1 MDYCLK
7 DIISV
12 LYQSIDEIMVSKEEL
27 TEIDSK
33 LGDGDMGISMEKGAI
48 ALKKELDKFV
58 DSDINI
64 SELFMNCAM
73 AFNRAAPSTMGT
85 LLSGGMLAIAK
96 QIGNQKVITIDQV
109 VEIPGI
115 LANSISLRGKASVG
129 DKTVLDALIPF
140 SDKLKSVYNETMSID
155 KALTMATQAAY
166 IGMESTKGIIAKT
179 GRAKW
184 LAERNMEY
192 PDAGSVLCY
201 RIVKRI
207 ELTHKN

>member
-1 MDYCLK
+1 M
-7 DIISV
+7 
-12 LYQSIDEIMVSKEEL
+12 
-27 TEIDSK
+27 
-33 LGDGDMGISMEKGAI
+33 
-48 ALKKELDKFV
+48 
-58 DSDINI
+58 

-155 KALTMATQAAY
+155 KALTMATHKQTY

>member
-12 LYQSIDEIMVSKEEL
+12 LYQIIDEIMVSKEEL

-109 VEIPGI
+109 VEIPRI

-129 DKTVLDALIPF
+129 DKTVL
-140 SDKLKSVYNETMSID
+140 V
-155 KALTMATQAAY
+155 
-166 IGMESTKGIIAKT
+166 
-179 GRAKW
+179 
-184 LAERNMEY
+184 
-192 PDAGSVLCY
+192 CC
-201 RIVKRI
+201 IVDI
-207 ELTHKN
+207 